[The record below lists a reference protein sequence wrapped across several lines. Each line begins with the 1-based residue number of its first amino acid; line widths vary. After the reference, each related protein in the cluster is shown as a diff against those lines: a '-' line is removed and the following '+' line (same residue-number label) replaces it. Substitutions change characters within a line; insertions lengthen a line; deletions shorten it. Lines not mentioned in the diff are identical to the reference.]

1 MCGRYSI
8 AAEPT
13 EIEERFQA
21 QFEEP
26 MNPRYNA
33 APSQRLPV
41 LLNADPRKIIFAQ
54 WGILPAWATR
64 LSQKGGLINVRF
76 ETLRDKRTFR
86 ADLKSRRCLVPSN
99 GFYEWKAAAGG
110 KKVPFRITRK
120 DGKLFAF
127 AGLWEEE
134 STASGQ
140 TRRFA
145 IITTSANERM
155 QPIHARMP
163 VILADEDERAWLE
176 AEGADIPGLL
186 RVLEKPIPPEVLEV
200 FQVSSKINAPKND
213 FSELIQREYARL

>member
-8 AAEPT
+8 AVEPT

-26 MNPRYNA
+26 MQPRYNA

-41 LLNADPRKIIFAQ
+41 ILNAAPSKIIFAQ
-54 WGILPAWATR
+54 WGILPAWAAN
-64 LSQKGGLINVRF
+64 LSKKGGLINVRF
-76 ETLRDKRTFR
+76 ETLRDKKTFR
-86 ADLKSRRCLVPSN
+86 ADLKMRRCLVPSD
-99 GFYEWKAAAGG
+99 GFYEWKAATGG

-134 STASGQ
+134 TTHSGQ

-145 IITTSANERM
+145 IITTSANELM

-163 VILADEDERAWLE
+163 VILREENERAWLE
-176 AEGADIPGLL
+176 ADSTDIQGLL
-186 RVLEKPIPPEVLEV
+186 DVLGKPIPSASLQAFP
-200 FQVSSKINAPKND
+200 VSSKVNAPKND
-213 FSELIQREYARL
+213 FPELIQRE